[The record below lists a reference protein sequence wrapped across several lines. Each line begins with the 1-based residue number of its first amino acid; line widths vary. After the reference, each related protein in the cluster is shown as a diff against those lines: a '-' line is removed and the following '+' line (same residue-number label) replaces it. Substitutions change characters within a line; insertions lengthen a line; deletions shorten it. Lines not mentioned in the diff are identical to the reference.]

1 MLMPPPWQYIVLLL
15 SAGLMGA
22 ISLIVWRRKDISAAP
37 PFLILLI
44 MAGGWCL
51 ISATDIATTSIDVK
65 IFLLKFK
72 FCFLPLMPVL
82 LLETAYRYAK
92 GRRLLV
98 GWKLWVSLV
107 IPVVTAI
114 LAVTTETHPH
124 FRSHFFIYGEGT
136 FQTLAY
142 KQGAWMFVHYGYS
155 FILEFWAMGIMINLI
170 RRSPEWARPAN
181 ITLLFVGLL
190 PAVVDMF
197 YAFGLSP
204 TPWFNYTPVLFA
216 VTGSMI
222 VWAFFGHR
230 LFELAPV
237 ARSVLV
243 ERLREMLIVLD
254 ADDRVVDL
262 NAAACKGLNVQLEKC
277 LAMPAAELLALHP
290 DIQRMVASHVPVEN
304 TEVSFQGDQD
314 GHTHECSILNV
325 PEDDPEPRARILLIR
340 DISERKATETA
351 LREARDAA
359 EAADKAK
366 SQFLATMS
374 HEIRTPMNGVIGFLD
389 LLKVTALNAEQKDYV
404 ELISNSSES
413 LLVIINDILD
423 YSKIEAGHLQI
434 EEKPLALRE
443 LISRMASLHLPSAK
457 LKNITLTLQ
466 VDESTPHT
474 FCGDTVRV
482 GQILNNLLS
491 NAVKFTSEGGVVL
504 SVRCG
509 VAQDSRIGE
518 ELLEFSVQDT
528 GIGISPEQHHRLF
541 KPFSQADGSITRTY
555 GGTGLGLI
563 ISQTLCALMGGQIRV
578 ESAAGKG
585 STFTCA
591 IPVRRQDGAVRAV
604 FISPT

>member
-22 ISLIVWRRKDISAAP
+22 ISLIVWRRRDISAAP

-51 ISATDIATTSIDVK
+51 ISATDIATTSLEVK

-82 LLETAYRYAK
+82 LLETAHRYAK
-92 GRRLLV
+92 GKSLLV
-98 GWKLWVSLV
+98 GWKLWASLV
-107 IPVVTAI
+107 IPITTAI
-114 LAVTTETHPH
+114 FAVSTQSHPH
-124 FRSHFFIYGEGT
+124 FRTNFSLYGEGT

-142 KQGAWMFVHYGYS
+142 KQGAWMIVHYGYS
-155 FILEFWAMGIMINLI
+155 FLLEFWAMGIMVNLI

-181 ITLLFVGLL
+181 ITLLFVGLI
-190 PAVVDMF
+190 PAVVDIF

-243 ERLREMLIVLD
+243 ERLRDMLIVLD
-254 ADDRVVDL
+254 AEDRVVDL
-262 NAAACKGLNVQLEKC
+262 NAAACKGLNVRLEKC
-277 LAMPAAELLALHP
+277 LGMPAAELLSRNS
-290 DIQRMVASHVPVEN
+290 DIYKKVASHLPVEN
-304 TEVSFQGDQD
+304 AEVTFDGDKE
-314 GHTHECSILNV
+314 GGTHECSILNV

-340 DISERKATETA
+340 DIGERKATETA

-359 EAADKAK
+359 QAADKAK

-389 LLKVTALNAEQKDYV
+389 LLKVTPLNAEQKDYV

-423 YSKIEAGHLQI
+423 YSKIEAGHLRI
-434 EEKPLALRE
+434 EEKPFALRE
-443 LISRMASLHLPSAK
+443 LITRMGSLHLPSAK
-457 LKNITLTLQ
+457 LKNITLTLRMDDTVPQ
-466 VDESTPHT
+466 T
-474 FCGDTVRV
+474 FCGDSVRL

-491 NAVKFTSEGGVVL
+491 NAVKFTAEGGVVF
-504 SVRCG
+504 SARCTPR
-509 VAQDSRIGE
+509 QNSPEGE
-518 ELLEFSVQDT
+518 EFLEFSVQDT
-528 GIGISPEQHHRLF
+528 GIGITPEQHHRLF

-563 ISQTLCALMGGQIRV
+563 ISQTLCELMGGEIRV
-578 ESAAGKG
+578 ESVAGEG
-585 STFTCA
+585 STFTCS
-591 IPVRRQDGAVRAV
+591 IPVRRQDGVMRAA
-604 FISPT
+604 SLSST